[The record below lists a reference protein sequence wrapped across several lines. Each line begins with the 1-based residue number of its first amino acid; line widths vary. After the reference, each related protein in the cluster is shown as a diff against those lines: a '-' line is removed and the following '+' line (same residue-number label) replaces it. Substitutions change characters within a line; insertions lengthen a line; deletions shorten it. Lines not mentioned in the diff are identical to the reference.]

1 MTFLQRT
8 RDIVR
13 PVLPMRVK
21 RGVKRIV
28 PARLYRHVEPGWHR
42 KAVGGM
48 WEELGR
54 LQLDF
59 LVGQGLRPDHY
70 FLDVGCGSLR
80 GGVHFIRYLEAGH
93 YYGFDRSPERLEAGR
108 DVELPR
114 YGLVSKRPVLEV
126 IDDFGVARFDRA
138 FDFALAQSVFTHI
151 PLDAIELCLQNVGET
166 LAQGG
171 RLYATF
177 NERSG
182 EAADHVDRSELPYG
196 KDPIVR
202 YEFSAFEELC
212 RAGPL
217 SVDYI
222 GEWGHPRGQKMLVFT
237 KRPAPGA

>member
-1 MTFLQRT
+1 VGPLL
-8 RDIVR
+8 
-13 PVLPMRVK
+13 PVRVK
-21 RGVKRIV
+21 RTVKRLL
-28 PARLYRHVEPGWHR
+28 PGRFYRYVDPGWHR

-59 LVGQGLRPDHY
+59 LVGQGLRPDHS

-80 GGVHFIRYLEAGH
+80 GGVHFIRYLDAGR
-93 YYGFDRSPERLEAGR
+93 YYGFDRSPERLAAGR

-114 YGLVSKRPVLEV
+114 YGLVDKRPVLEV
-126 IDDFGVARFDRA
+126 IDDFGVERFGRA

-151 PLDAIELCLQNVGET
+151 PLDVIELCLQNVGEV
-166 LAQGG
+166 LAPGG

-177 NERSG
+177 NERSD
-182 EAADHVDRSELPYG
+182 ASADHVDRSELPYG

-202 YEFSAFEELC
+202 YDFSAFEELC
-212 RAGPL
+212 RGGPL

-237 KRPAPGA
+237 KGPPAGA